1 MPQKSTIQQF
11 IDQRFDQLFIDVKEA
26 LLNASFDGEK
36 APTVIELEQS
46 KTIRSLLRVEK
57 QAIREKHLN
66 KKLEQSHLNEIRSH
80 VDVEV
85 EERLIESLKDVDTLY
100 HKVLQVD
107 EKLPELLDVLSMRAA
122 TISKIQLAAE
132 QIPWLFQ
139 DLIKMVNMPK
149 YQRIDNRGKVVVVDS
164 LRVALNF
171 FGIDNLKPVILSLA
185 MRRWLPQI
193 TDPYP
198 QIKISIRDQS
208 MVTAMACKQIA
219 SLSKVD
225 EAQAFSLGML
235 HIVGKVIIV
244 RMYFKLFETVR
255 REALIEA
262 QVAQKN
268 QDHLALARIEPSG
281 EFLSYLLEELAMPVS
296 SAMID
301 KMNLRRLFITNA
313 MQEFANHTPLEEMS
327 AMGRVLYQGH
337 AYAKYRMLKANKLI
351 DVQQSKDF
359 LRTLSLPTGALEL
372 LKITDVR
379 SLNLVLENK

>member
-11 IDQRFDQLFIDVKEA
+11 VDHRFDQLFIDAKEA
-26 LLNASFDGEK
+26 ILSVSIDEGTALS
-36 APTVIELEQS
+36 VIEIEQS

-57 QAIREKHLN
+57 QAIREKDLN
-66 KKLEQSHLNEIRSH
+66 KKLEQNYLNEIRHH

-85 EERLIESLKDVDTLY
+85 EKRLIESLEDVDTLY

-107 EKLPELLDVLSMRAA
+107 EKLPELLDVLSVRAA
-122 TISKIQLAAE
+122 TISKIQIAAE

-139 DLIKMVNMPK
+139 DLIKMVNLPK

-198 QIKISIRDQS
+198 QIKIGIRDQS
-208 MVTAMACKQIA
+208 MATAMACKRIA
-219 SLSKVD
+219 SVSKVD

-235 HIVGKVIIV
+235 HIVGKVIVV
-244 RMYFKLFETVR
+244 RLYFRLFETVQ
-255 REALIEA
+255 REALMEA
-262 QVAQKN
+262 QVAQKT
-268 QDHLALARIEPSG
+268 QEHLALARIEPSG
-281 EFLSYLLEELAMPVS
+281 EFLSYLIDKLAMPLS
-296 SAMID
+296 SVIID
-301 KMNLRRLFITNA
+301 KMNLRRLFIANA
-313 MQEFANHTPLEEMS
+313 MQEFANHIPLADMS
-327 AMGRVLYQGH
+327 PMARVLYQGH

-351 DVQQSKDF
+351 DMQQSKDF
-359 LRTLSLPTGALEL
+359 LRALGLPPGALEL
-372 LKITDVR
+372 LKTTDIR

>member
-85 EERLIESLKDVDTLY
+85 EKRLIESLKDVDTLY

-244 RMYFKLFETVR
+244 RMYFRLFETVR

-327 AMGRVLYQGH
+327 PMGRVLYQGH